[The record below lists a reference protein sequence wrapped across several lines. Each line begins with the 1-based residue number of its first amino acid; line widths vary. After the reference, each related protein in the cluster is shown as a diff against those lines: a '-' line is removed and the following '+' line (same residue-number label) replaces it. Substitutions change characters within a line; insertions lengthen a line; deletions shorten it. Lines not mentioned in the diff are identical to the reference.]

1 MVSYTNRTLAEERQ
15 RLERAVQG
23 AEGREREVRQALSM
37 TEAEKEKLEEELKK
51 EIAEVVERE
60 RDVLLSRHDLEA
72 ELETLKIEINNQVLK
87 TSHIVLYMYVY
98 GDKLQ
103 MLTIRTQC
111 IYINWQ
117 HNIIVCAILYSKMF
131 PMLFQAVFTTFL
143 WVYFPQRRSNTLFVL
158 VCWLAVV
165 MTWGACVV
173 QKALFF
179 RLVAIA
185 WTLA

>member
-23 AEGREREVRQALSM
+23 AEREVREALST

-60 RDVLLSRHDLEA
+60 RGVLLSRHDLEA

-117 HNIIVCAILYSKMF
+117 HNIIICAISNMYSKMF

-143 WVYFPQRRSNTLFVL
+143 WPHKDGRILCLSL
-158 VCWLAVV
+158 
-165 MTWGACVV
+165 CVG
-173 QKALFF
+173 
-179 RLVAIA
+179 
-185 WTLA
+185 